1 MSDTKLSVDRVAS
14 YLQRLPSIRVWVLG
28 DVMLDRYYWGTVDRI
43 SPEAPV
49 PVVRVTRKSA
59 RLGGAANVAGNLSAL
74 GASVKLFGVLGKDRA
89 GEVIRDLLLERG
101 IDSQHVL
108 VDGRRG
114 TTEKVRII
122 AQSQQVVRADFEA
135 SDPVTQD
142 NRDAILSALLSGID
156 KCDVLIVSDY
166 GKGLIQEEDLQ
177 KIITRWRQAGKWVLI
192 DPHIG
197 HFSWYRGAGVIT
209 PNKKEAASRYSESME
224 NGDSLTAI
232 GFRMKED
239 LDLEALL
246 ITRGEEGMSL
256 FFEDRNEF
264 HVPATAKDVYD
275 VTGAGDT
282 VISVFGALLGAGASL
297 VEAMLIANQ
306 AAGEAVKEV
315 GTVTV
320 HSDDILSCFK

>member
-1 MSDTKLSVDRVAS
+1 
-14 YLQRLPSIRVWVLG
+14 
-28 DVMLDRYYWGTVDRI
+28 MLDRYYWGAVDRI

-74 GASVKLFGVLGKDRA
+74 GVDVKLFGVSGTDRA
-89 GEVIRDLLLERG
+89 GEVMRNLLLKKG

-108 VDGRRG
+108 ADTSRG

-122 AQSQQVVRADFEA
+122 AQSQQVVRADFEV
-135 SDPVTQD
+135 SDPVSEG
-142 NRDAILSALLSGID
+142 NREAILSALLFGVD
-156 KCDVLIVSDY
+156 QCDVLIVSDY
-166 GKGLIQEEDLQ
+166 GKGLIQEDDLQ
-177 KIITRWRQAGKWVLI
+177 KIITLWRQKGKWILI

-209 PNKKEAASRYSESME
+209 PNKKEAASRYSESIE
-224 NGDSLTAI
+224 NGESLTAV
-232 GFRMKED
+232 GFKMKED
-239 LDLEALL
+239 LDLDALL

-282 VISVFGALLGAGASL
+282 VISVFGALLGAGAGL
-297 VEAMLIANQ
+297 VDAMLIANQ